1 MNRKNMTRNA
11 LITSIL
17 SLLLCVSMLVSTTFA
32 WFTDEVTSGRN
43 TIAAGNLDIE
53 LLVGGDENKK
63 VNKDTVLF
71 DNQQKWEPGV
81 VVYEDLQIAN
91 VGTLALKYQLTL
103 DIIGENNLNGHKL
116 SEVVK
121 IAVLDRPVA
130 QIVDPSKTAAEQRA
144 AVMAAAK
151 ASVATTN
158 GFGVLDNFFL
168 QGSLTAGE
176 KTPVVG
182 VVIFW
187 EPNANEIDNLY
198 NANNGQKTSDGKP
211 LFIEF
216 GVNLQ
221 ATQLMHENDSF
232 GNDYDEFASL
242 LPKATVNNTGKKTIQ
257 ARPFDQVGNAS
268 SARPIDLDVSY
279 QFLPNEEATYSGN
292 VYDLIAG
299 NIEMDSAYRYWHAD
313 WVVSTDRPIRAESAV
328 LAGYYRIFGEMMT
341 GTDWVSLT
349 ADLAAN
355 TPVRLLNDG
364 MGGTFVNY
372 QMICA
377 GADDGIGFLCGAAD
391 LTGENAGTTLSVEL
405 RLYETTIDP
414 LANSGSQNIETG
426 EYITVGKFSY
436 TFGANSAEGVKA
448 ALDAKSPKITL
459 DNDIVLNDAPL
470 TIDYNT
476 EIDLNGHTITGIS
489 TSNTTSN
496 LIKVA
501 PGAELTLS
509 GNGLV
514 SFGATTPDTN
524 WGGEGQPAFPGYAN
538 NTISCQG
545 KLIIDGV
552 TIKNVTAPG
561 GASYAIDC
569 YPGAELVI
577 NSGVIDG
584 MGKCAIRMFANSDTT
599 ATNVT
604 VNGGLITGKRA
615 IWVQLPGSNI
625 ASEKIANLTI
635 NGGKLVCTNKAEDV
649 AIYSYSFG
657 DSFAKTTVTITG
669 GEFDGQVAFGGGEK
683 TTKETVTITG
693 GTFNDGVGRYLANDS
708 WEEFT
713 VPTV

>member
-1 MNRKNMTRNA
+1 MKRKNMTRNA
-11 LITSIL
+11 LVTSIL
-17 SLLLCVSMLVSTTFA
+17 SLLLCVSMLVGTTFA

-53 LLVGGDENKK
+53 LLIGGDENKK
-63 VNKDTVLF
+63 VTETTVLF
-71 DNQQKWEPGV
+71 DNEYKWEPGM

-103 DIIGENNLNGHKL
+103 DVINENSLNGHKL

-121 IAVLDRPVA
+121 IAVLNKPVSE
-130 QIVDPSKTAAEQRA
+130 IVNPNMTVAEQRA
-144 AVMAAAK
+144 AVLAAAK
-151 ASVATTN
+151 ASVATTT
-158 GFGVLDNFFL
+158 GQGILSNFYL
-168 QGSLTAGE
+168 RDSLLPGE
-176 KTPVVG
+176 KTPVAG

-187 EPNANEIDNLY
+187 EPNENEVDNLY
-198 NANNGQKTSDGKP
+198 NANNGQVTSDGQP

-232 GNDYDEFASL
+232 GNNYDEFASL
-242 LPKATVNNTGKKTIQ
+242 LPHASVINTGRKEIK
-257 ARPFDQVGNAS
+257 ARPSGSPFDAS
-268 SARPIDLDVSY
+268 SAQFMTMDTSY
-279 QFLPNEEATYSGN
+279 QFLPNEEATYSGELS
-292 VYDLIAG
+292 DLIAG
-299 NIEMDSAYRYWHAD
+299 NIEMDSSYRYWHAD
-313 WVVSTDRPIRAESAV
+313 WLVSVDRPIKADTAV
-328 LAGYYRIFGEMMT
+328 LAGYYRLFGEMT
-341 GTDWVSLT
+341 DGDWVFLT
-349 ADLAAN
+349 ADLDAN

-364 MGGTFVNY
+364 MGVNINY
-372 QMICA
+372 QQICA

-391 LTGENAGTTLSVEL
+391 LTGENIGTTLTVEL

-414 LANSGSQNIETG
+414 SANSGSQNIETG
-426 EYITVGKFSY
+426 NSITVGKFTY
-436 TFGANSAEGVKA
+436 TFGANSAEGMKL

-459 DNDIVLNDAPL
+459 HDDIVLNDAPL

-509 GNGLV
+509 GNGQI

-545 KLIIDGV
+545 KLVIDGV

-584 MGKCAIRMFANSDTT
+584 VGKCAIRMFANSNTT

-615 IWVQLPGSNI
+615 IWIQLPGSNI

-635 NGGKLVCTNKAEDV
+635 NGGKLICTNKAEDV
-649 AIYSYSFG
+649 AIYSYSYG
-657 DSFAKTTVTITG
+657 DSFAKTNVTITG
-669 GEFDGQVAFGGGEK
+669 GEFDGLVAFGGGEK
-683 TTKETVTITG
+683 TTQETVTITG
-693 GTFNDGVGRYLANDS
+693 GTFNDGVGRYLANDG
-708 WEEFT
+708 WEDIT

>member
-1 MNRKNMTRNA
+1 MKRKNMTRNA
-11 LITSIL
+11 LVTSIL
-17 SLLLCVSMLVSTTFA
+17 SLLLCVSMLVGTTFA

-53 LLVGGDENKK
+53 LLIGGDENKK
-63 VNKDTVLF
+63 VTENTVLF
-71 DNQQKWEPGV
+71 DNEYKWEPGM

-103 DIIGENNLNGHKL
+103 DVINENNLNGHKL

-121 IAVLDRPVA
+121 IAVLNKPVA
-130 QIVDPSKTAAEQRA
+130 EIVNPNMTAAEQRA
-144 AVMAAAK
+144 AVLAAAK
-151 ASVATTN
+151 ASVATTT
-158 GFGVLDNFFL
+158 GQGILSNFYL
-168 QGSLTAGE
+168 QGPLLAGE
-176 KTPVVG
+176 KTPVAG

-187 EPNANEIDNLY
+187 EPNENEVDNLY
-198 NANNGQKTSDGKP
+198 NANNGQVTSDGQP

-232 GNDYDEFASL
+232 DNTYDEFASL
-242 LPKATVNNTGKKTIQ
+242 LPHASVINTGRKEID
-257 ARPFDQVGNAS
+257 ARAYPGTGQPTE
-268 SARPIDLDVSY
+268 RITLDTSY
-279 QFLPNEEATYSGN
+279 QFLPNEQVVDPDGVPFSDDEY
-292 VYDLIAG
+292 L
-299 NIEMDSAYRYWHAD
+299 DSAYRFYHAD
-313 WVVSTDRPIRAESAV
+313 WVVSVDRPVKAGSAV
-328 LAGYYRIFGEMMT
+328 LAGYYKVFGDFLNS
-341 GTDWVSLT
+341 TDWIYLT
-349 ADLAAN
+349 ADLDAD
-355 TPVRLLNDG
+355 TPVRLVQA
-364 MGGTFVNY
+364 MGNGAISVNY
-372 QMICA
+372 EEICKYA
-377 GADDGIGFLCGAAD
+377 NDGIGFLCGAAD
-391 LTGENAGTTLSVEL
+391 LTGENIGTTLTVEL
-405 RLYETTIDP
+405 RLYETTKAPDATGGT
-414 LANSGSQNIETG
+414 ANDEVGPDK
-426 EYITVGKFSY
+426 YISVGKFYY
-436 TFGANSAEGVKA
+436 TFGANSAEGMKL

-459 DNDIVLNDAPL
+459 QNDIVLNDAPL

-501 PGAELTLS
+501 PGAELTLT
-509 GNGLV
+509 GNGLI

-584 MGKCAIRMFANSDTT
+584 VGKCAIRMFANSNTT

-604 VNGGLITGKRA
+604 VNGGQITGKRA
-615 IWVQLPGSNI
+615 IWIQLPGSNI

-635 NGGKLVCTNKAEDV
+635 NGGKLICTNKAADV

-657 DSFAKTTVTITG
+657 DSFAKTNVTITG
-669 GEFDGQVAFGGGEK
+669 GEFDGLVAFGGGEK
-683 TTKETVTITG
+683 TTQETVTITG
-693 GTFNDGVGRYLANDS
+693 GTFNDGVGRYLANDG
-708 WEEFT
+708 WEDIT